1 MDETL
6 PKQLMDEYLAMKE
19 PMQFFEY
26 LVSNLR
32 AEDDEE
38 SSTNKFFGNIK
49 TDEKVKEFTESPIN
63 QLFMLVFAETYQ
75 CRAKHTETL
84 RL

>member
-6 PKQLMDEYLAMKE
+6 HKQHMDEYLAMKE
-19 PMQFFEY
+19 PLQFFEY

-32 AEDDEE
+32 KEDDEE
-38 SSTNKFFGNIK
+38 SSTNKFFGNFK
-49 TDEKVKEFTESPIN
+49 TDEKVKEFAESPIN
-63 QLFMLVFAETYQ
+63 QLFMLVIAETYQ

>member
-32 AEDDEE
+32 TEDDEE

-49 TDEKVKEFTESPIN
+49 TDEKVKEFTEAPIN